1 MSKILQIIRQSLEVY
16 DDVNSRITDNKL
28 KDAITTIRQYAT
40 VDEIIVL
47 DEILKKCEQRKNQTT
62 TKK

>member
-47 DEILKKCEQRKNQTT
+47 DEILKKCEQRKNQKT